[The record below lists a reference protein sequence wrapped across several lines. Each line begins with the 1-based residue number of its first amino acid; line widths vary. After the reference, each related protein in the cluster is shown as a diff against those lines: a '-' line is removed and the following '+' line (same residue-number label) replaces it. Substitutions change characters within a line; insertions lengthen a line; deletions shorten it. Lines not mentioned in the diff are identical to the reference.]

1 MTSQNRVEAA
11 PRKRIIVVED
21 EEAFRKV
28 IVQYLTLAGY
38 EVTGVGSAFEFYQN
52 IEKPFDIAILDV
64 GLPDQGGLVLAAYL
78 RKNTDMRIIML
89 TGLSSISDR
98 VAGYNA
104 GADLYL
110 VKPVVFCEISAAI
123 NSLLCR
129 GKEMMVQSLGFSGQK
144 PHVESSDSLFW
155 TLVGAQ
161 WELVTPQ
168 RSIVKLTSKEF
179 DFLMLLVASHKQVVP
194 RSALLKNLGYVN
206 NHSSHSSLE
215 SLVRRLRR
223 KIDAVS
229 SSSPIQTSHGNGYG
243 FSERVVVV

>member
-1 MTSQNRVEAA
+1 MISQNTIEAVPQKRV
-11 PRKRIIVVED
+11 IVVED

-28 IVQYLTLAGY
+28 IVHYLTLSGY
-38 EVTGVGSAFEFYQN
+38 EVTGVGSAFEFYQH
-52 IEKPFDIAILDV
+52 IEKPFDVAILDV

-78 RKNTDMRIIML
+78 RKNSDMRIILL

-110 VKPVVFCEISAAI
+110 VKPVVFCEIAAAI
-123 NSLLCR
+123 KSLLSR
-129 GKEMMVQSLGFSGQK
+129 DKEMMQQSFGSSGQK
-144 PHVESSDSLFW
+144 PIVAGSDSLFW
-155 TLVGAQ
+155 TLVCTHWQ
-161 WELVTPQ
+161 LVTPEQ
-168 RSIVKLTSKEF
+168 ACVKLTSKEF
-179 DFLMLLVASHKQVVP
+179 DFLMLLVAKHKQVVP

-206 NHSSHSSLE
+206 NQSSHSSLE

-243 FSERVVVV
+243 FSEPLVVV

>member
-1 MTSQNRVEAA
+1 MISQNRVEAV
-11 PRKRIIVVED
+11 PQKRVIVVED
-21 EEAFRKV
+21 EEAFRRV
-28 IVQYLTLAGY
+28 IVHYLTLSGY
-38 EVTGVGSAFEFYQN
+38 EVTGVGSAFEFYQH
-52 IEKPFDIAILDV
+52 IEKPFDVAILDV

-78 RKNTDMRIIML
+78 RKNTDMRIILL

-110 VKPVVFCEISAAI
+110 VKPVVFCEIAAAI
-123 NSLLCR
+123 KSLLSR
-129 GKEMMVQSLGFSGQK
+129 DKRDDESFGSSGQK
-144 PHVESSDSLFW
+144 PIVAGSDSLFW
-155 TLVGAQ
+155 TLVGTHWQ
-161 WELVTPQ
+161 LVTPEQ
-168 RSIVKLTSKEF
+168 ACVKLTSKEF
-179 DFLMLLVASHKQVVP
+179 DFLMLLVAKHKQVVP

-206 NHSSHSSLE
+206 NQSSHSSLE

-229 SSSPIQTSHGNGYG
+229 NSSPIQTSHGNGYG